1 MFETISDKKLTYI
14 SLLVSVAGL
23 IMLVLITTSIEPK
36 EIAISQISGELS
48 GQDVD
53 VRGIV
58 ISVFSE
64 NGNIHLMLGDSAK
77 IRVVMFSSDAEKQ
90 PWVYDIQKGDR
101 ISVIGKVQ
109 IYRNELEILAKTMKA
124 ADAG

>member
-23 IMLVLITTSIEPK
+23 IMLVVITTGIEPK
-36 EIAISQISGELS
+36 EIAISQISSELS

-64 NGNIHLMLGDSAK
+64 NGNIHLVLGDSAK
-77 IRVVMFSSDAEKQ
+77 IRVVMFSSDAGKQ

-109 IYRNELEILAKTMKA
+109 IYRNELEILAKTMKT